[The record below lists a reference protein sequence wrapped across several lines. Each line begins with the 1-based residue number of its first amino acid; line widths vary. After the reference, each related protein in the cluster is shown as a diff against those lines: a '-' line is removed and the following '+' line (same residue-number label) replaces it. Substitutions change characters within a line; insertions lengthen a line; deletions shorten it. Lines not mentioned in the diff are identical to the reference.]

1 MLRLLS
7 DTYVMEIM
15 LEIGIAVSTLSSF
28 YESIGTGERYRETH
42 FKLRH
47 KKNSNNEKIKII
59 MKGKIILN
67 ILNYQILFK

>member
-1 MLRLLS
+1 
-7 DTYVMEIM
+7 MEIM

-47 KKNSNNEKIKII
+47 KKK
-59 MKGKIILN
+59 
-67 ILNYQILFK
+67 

>member
-1 MLRLLS
+1 
-7 DTYVMEIM
+7 MEIM

-47 KKNSNNEKIKII
+47 KKKIAITRNKDH
-59 MKGKIILN
+59 
-67 ILNYQILFK
+67 YDR

>member
-28 YESIGTGERYRETH
+28 YESIGTGER
-42 FKLRH
+42 
-47 KKNSNNEKIKII
+47 
-59 MKGKIILN
+59 
-67 ILNYQILFK
+67 